1 MRRFL
6 ATLCLLSLAGCAAIS
21 PSSQFQIKVTGDA
34 PFSGAIMV
42 VRDGKSEQRSVDGHA
57 PTSYSEQGTLVS
69 VSFQKKQAGGTLG
82 VELIKDGQ
90 TAASQTTTAEY
101 GVVTAAT
108 Q

>member
-1 MRRFL
+1 MKP
-6 ATLCLLSLAGCAAIS
+6 LLLLLLLLTAGCAGNSSFTIS
-21 PSSQFQIKVTGDA
+21 VTGSG

-42 VRDGKSEQRSVDGHA
+42 VRDGKSEQRSVEGTA

-69 VSFQKKQAGGTLG
+69 VSFQKKEASGTLG
-82 VELIKDGQ
+82 VDISKDGK
-90 TAASQTTTAEY
+90 TVASQSTTAEY